1 MLKFFCYFSLLTL
14 SETLKR
20 DLYLWLSKAPDV
32 LIHFII
38 YSKILIRGDVKNN
51 NIIKQLR

>member
-1 MLKFFCYFSLLTL
+1 MSLLTL

-20 DLYLWLSKAPDV
+20 DLYLWLSKASDV

-38 YSKILIRGDVKNN
+38 YSNILIRGDVKNN
-51 NIIKQLR
+51 NIIKENSDKG